1 MASCIKIKRA
11 YEAQDTGDGFRV
23 LVDGLWPRGLSKAQ
37 LHLDLWV
44 KELAPSKEVRESF
57 GHKAENWTQFQE
69 DYRKELR
76 RPEQIAR
83 IKEVLESAK
92 DRQITLLYGA
102 KDTEHNQAV
111 VLAKEFRNVAKK
123 S

>member
-1 MASCIKIKRA
+1 MASCIRIKRA
-11 YEAQDTGDGFRV
+11 YEAQDTDDGFRV
-23 LVDGLWPRGLSKAQ
+23 LVDGLWPRGLSKSE
-37 LHLDLWV
+37 LHLDLWI

-57 GHKAENWTQFQE
+57 GHKAENWKHFQE
-69 DYRKELR
+69 EYRKELR

-83 IKEVLESAK
+83 IIDVLEAAK
-92 DRQITLLYGA
+92 DRHITLLYGA

-111 VLAKEFRNVAKK
+111 VLAAEFRNVDKK